1 MKNKKVNKN
10 KISFGL
16 QFASQEI
23 VSKYADLTRDI
34 IVNIIQIDPRDIILT
49 DESDLFNFG
58 TDEELISRTKKYYN
72 ISITEEQIL
81 KLRMKNYIELI
92 LSKRK

>member
-23 VSKYADLTRDI
+23 VTKYADLTRDI
-34 IVNIIQIDPRDIILT
+34 IVNIIQIDPSDIILT

-58 TDEELISRTKKYYN
+58 RIEDLISRTKKHYN
-72 ISITEEQIL
+72 ISLSEDKVL
-81 KLRMKNYIELI
+81 NMRMKDFIELI
-92 LSKRK
+92 LYE